1 MPEYRQKLLIT
12 TALGLALGISATANA
27 DGRWALCAAPLLPG
41 VDGDPQQRTAD
52 DTPVD
57 ITAER
62 SQVTG
67 DPPVYQFNGDVRLQ
81 RADQTVRAESMRYD
95 SGEERVDASGGAS
108 LLQSDLLITGQQVRY
123 WLAEER
129 GRFEAVS
136 DYRLAVGHMQ
146 GQAAR
151 IIREG
156 PARSR
161 YEQLTL
167 STCLPGDEFW
177 RLSAT
182 TATIDTETRQG
193 RTWNTVLSIHDL
205 PVFYTPYL
213 QFPVGDERLTGFL
226 FPTIGQSET
235 NGTTVSVPWYWNIA
249 PNYDATLTPT
259 SYWKRGLLMDA
270 EFRYLQPWLDGEI
283 SGSYMEDDDRFGD
296 DRWAINQ
303 NHHLA
308 IGPAI
313 RGELLQQRTSD
324 TEFSDDFGE
333 EFDYRSA
340 AFLESSVELSWA
352 DHGLLA
358 SIDAQDWQ
366 RVDSDARAPYA
377 RRPRV
382 QLGYDPVE
390 PFGPFT
396 FSVASEYTDFYSTD
410 RSREQGVEYNI
421 SPTLSLPLK
430 SLAYEFTPAVA
441 WQHTGYDLDVTDRA
455 DATPDVSVP
464 IYTAD
469 ARVFFERPRTLFKGV
484 YQTLEPR
491 LNYRNVPDRDQDE
504 LPSFSETSPD
514 STFSRLFRSA
524 DFDIG
529 HTEQISAGVTT
540 RYVDERSGRQYLSAS
555 LGQTF
560 YLHDVE
566 QDRSDYVAELRLSLP
581 QGFSAEVDYSW
592 DPEESGNSDLRSL
605 LRWQGRSDQVIN
617 LGLRRR
623 EENGR
628 YTLNQAEL
636 SFALPVTAGIRV
648 FGGLLEDLEA
658 DQTRERFYGI
668 EQGGCC
674 HVWRLISREELQ
686 RDPTRDEAELERE
699 FMLELELRGL
709 AGIGDKIR
717 PFLRDEING
726 YNPGP

>member
-1 MPEYRQKLLIT
+1 MLEYPSKLLTT
-12 TALGLALGISATANA
+12 TALGLVLGMSTTAKA
-27 DGRWALCAAPLLPG
+27 DGRWALCSAPLLPP
-41 VDGDPQQRTAD
+41 VAGDPQLRDAPDTA
-52 DTPVD
+52 VD
-57 ITAER
+57 ISAAR
-62 SQVTG
+62 SQVIG

-81 RADQTVRAESMRYD
+81 RADQTFRAESLRYD
-95 SGEERVDASGGAS
+95 STEERVDASGGAS
-108 LLQSDLLITGQQVRY
+108 LLQSDLLITGQQAQY

-136 DYRLAVGHMQ
+136 DYRIAAGHMQ
-146 GQAAR
+146 GQAER
-151 IIREG
+151 IIRQG

-167 STCLPGDEFW
+167 STCMPGEEFW
-177 RLSAT
+177 QLSAT
-182 TATIDTETRQG
+182 SATIDTNTRQG

-235 NGTTVSVPWYWNIA
+235 NGTTVSIPWYWNIA

-270 EFRYLQPWLDGEI
+270 EFRYLQPWLDGEM
-283 SGSYMEDDDRFGD
+283 SGSYMADDDRFGD

-303 NHHLA
+303 NHQLT

-313 RGELLQQRTSD
+313 RGELQQQRVSD

-340 AFLESSVELSWA
+340 AFLESSAELAWA
-352 DHGLLA
+352 DRGWIA

-366 RVDSDARAPYA
+366 RVDQNASAPYA
-377 RRPRV
+377 RRPRI

-390 PFGPFT
+390 SFGPLAV
-396 FSVASEYTDFYSTD
+396 SIGSEWTDFYSND

-421 SPTLSLPLK
+421 SPEISIPFKT
-430 SLAYEFTPAVA
+430 LAYEFTPAVA
-441 WQHTGYDLDVTDRA
+441 WQHTGYDLDVTDRN
-455 DATPDVSVP
+455 DTTPSVSVP

-469 ARVFFERPRTLFKGV
+469 ARVFFERPRTLFQGV

-491 LNYRNVPDRDQDE
+491 LTYRNVPDRDQDA
-504 LPSFSETSPD
+504 LPNFSETSAD

-524 DFDIG
+524 DFDIT
-529 HTEQISAGVTT
+529 HTEQVSAGVTT
-540 RYVDERSGRQYLSAS
+540 RYIDDRSGREYFSAS

-560 YLHDVE
+560 YLHDIE
-566 QDRSDYVAELRLSLP
+566 RDRSDYVAELRLSLP
-581 QGFSAEVDYSW
+581 KGFSAEVDYSW
-592 DPEESGNSDLRSL
+592 DPEASGNSDLRTL

-617 LGLRRR
+617 LGLRQRDQ
-623 EENGR
+623 NGS

-636 SFALPVTAGIRV
+636 SFALPVTASIRV
-648 FGGLLEDLEA
+648 FGGMLEDLEA
-658 DQTRERFYGI
+658 DQTQTRFYGI

-674 HVWRLISREELQ
+674 HVWRLISREELT
-686 RDPTRDEAELERE
+686 RDPARDEAELERE

-709 AGIGDKIR
+709 AGIGDKIQ